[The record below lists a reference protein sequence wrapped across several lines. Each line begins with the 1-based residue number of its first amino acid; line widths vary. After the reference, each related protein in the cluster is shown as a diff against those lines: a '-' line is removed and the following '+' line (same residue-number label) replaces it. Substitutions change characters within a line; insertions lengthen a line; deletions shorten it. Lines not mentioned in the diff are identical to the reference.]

1 MEMRKVPAS
10 AGAEWLLA
18 TFRLLKRSP
27 AGFGALGAIYAG
39 LWLAIILAATAA
51 PNAAL
56 PLQVVMMLMGPLLLA
71 GMIFAAHEVDHGG
84 GATPAHLMAA
94 FRTGKAGRVITTLI
108 PQVLVLLVCMLL
120 LVAIVGMDN
129 LDRLAALM
137 TKLQA
142 EAQKGGQVDPALF
155 ADLPAGRMLLWLLL
169 VLVIG
174 VFSTLLTLTVIP
186 DMLFGDV
193 GLVTAMR
200 RSFGACLRNLAA
212 VAVFLVLGMVVLFAA
227 AIGLG
232 LVVGTLGLILGDA
245 AVLVGQAITNGF
257 FACFLSGAMY
267 HAWKGLL
274 GPADAGAD
282 APTAPPTGVA
292 M

>member
-193 GLVTAMR
+193 GLVAAMK
-200 RSFGACLRNLAA
+200 RSFGACLRNAAA
-212 VAVFLVLGMVVLFAA
+212 VIVFLVLGMVVLFAA

-274 GPADAGAD
+274 GPADASAGA
-282 APTAPPTGVA
+282 PSAPPTGVA

>member
-1 MEMRKVPAS
+1 MRKVPAS

-51 PNAAL
+51 PGAAM
-56 PLQVVMMLMGPLLLA
+56 PLQAVMMLMGPLLLA
-71 GMIFAAHEVDHGG
+71 GMIFAAHEVDRGG

-94 FRTGKAGRVITTLI
+94 FRAGKAGRVITTLI
-108 PQVLVLLVCMLL
+108 PQMLVLLVCMVL

-137 TKLQA
+137 TRLQA

-193 GLVTAMR
+193 GLVTAMK

-227 AIGLG
+227 ALGLG
-232 LVVGTLGLILGDA
+232 IVVGILGLFLGDA
-245 AVLVGQAITNGF
+245 AVLVGQAVTNGF

-274 GPADAGAD
+274 GPADAGTAGTS
-282 APTAPPTGVA
+282 TAPPTGVA

>member
-1 MEMRKVPAS
+1 MRKVPAS
-10 AGAEWLLA
+10 AGAEWLMA

-39 LWLAIILAATAA
+39 LWMAIILTITAA
-51 PNAAL
+51 PGTAAA
-56 PLQVVMMLMGPLLLA
+56 LQVVMMVAGALQIA
-71 GMIFAAHEVDHGG
+71 GMIFAAHEVDQGG
-84 GATPAHLMAA
+84 GATTGHLLAA
-94 FRTGKAGRVITTLI
+94 FRTGKAGRVLSTLI
-108 PQVLVLLVCMLL
+108 PQLVVLMLCGAL

-137 TKLQA
+137 AKLQT
-142 EAQKGGQVDPALF
+142 EAQKGGQVDPSLF
-155 ADLPAGRMLLWLLL
+155 MDLPAGRMLLWLLL

-193 GLVTAMR
+193 GLVAAMK
-200 RSFGACLRNLAA
+200 RSFGACLHNLAA
-212 VAVFLVLGMVVLFAA
+212 VVVFMVLGAVVLGAV

-232 LVVGTLGLILGDA
+232 LVVGTLGLFLGDV
-245 AVLVGQAITNGF
+245 AVLFGQAITNGF

-274 GPADAGAD
+274 GPADAATA
-282 APTAPPTGVA
+282 APSSGPTGVA

>member
-51 PNAAL
+51 PGAAL
-56 PLQVVMMLMGPLLLA
+56 PLQMVMMLMGPLLLA

-193 GLVTAMR
+193 GLVAAMK
-200 RSFGACLRNLAA
+200 RSFGACLRNAAA
-212 VAVFLVLGMVVLFAA
+212 VIVFLVLGMVVLFAA

-274 GPADAGAD
+274 GPAEAGTG

>member
-39 LWLAIILAATAA
+39 LWMAIILTITAA
-51 PNAAL
+51 PGTAA
-56 PLQVVMMLMGPLLLA
+56 PLQMVMMVAGALQIA
-71 GMIFAAHEVDHGG
+71 GMIFAAHEVDQGG
-84 GATPAHLMAA
+84 GATTGHLLSA
-94 FRTGKAGRVITTLI
+94 FRTGKAGRVLSTLI
-108 PQVLVLLVCMLL
+108 PQVVVLILCGVL

-137 TKLQA
+137 AKLQT
-142 EAQKGGQVDPALF
+142 EAQKGGQVDPNLF
-155 ADLPAGRMLLWLLL
+155 MDLPAGRMLLWLLL
-169 VLVIG
+169 VIVIG

-193 GLVTAMR
+193 GLVAAMK
-200 RSFGACLRNLAA
+200 RSFGACLHNLAA
-212 VAVFLVLGMVVLFAA
+212 VVVFMVLGAVVLGAV
-227 AIGLG
+227 AIGVG
-232 LVVGTLGLILGDA
+232 LVIGTLGLFLGDA
-245 AVLVGQAITNGF
+245 AVLFGQAITNGF

-274 GPADAGAD
+274 GPADATAG
-282 APTAPPTGVA
+282 TQSAPPTGVA

>member
-1 MEMRKVPAS
+1 MDMRKVPAS

-39 LWLAIILAATAA
+39 LWLASVLGTTAA
-51 PNAAL
+51 PVAAA
-56 PLQVVMMLMGPLLLA
+56 PLQAVMMLLGPLLLA

-94 FRTGKAGRVITTLI
+94 FRTGKAGRVVTTLI
-108 PQVLVLLVCMLL
+108 PQVLVLMLCMVL

-129 LDRLAALM
+129 LEKLAALM
-137 TKLQA
+137 AKLQA
-142 EAQKGGQVDPALF
+142 EAQKGGQVDPKLF
-155 ADLPAGRMLLWLLL
+155 MDLPAGRMLVWLLL
-169 VLVIG
+169 VIVIG

-193 GLVTAMR
+193 RLLAAMK
-200 RSFGACLRNLAA
+200 RSFGACLRNPAA
-212 VAVFLVLGMVVLFAA
+212 VIVFLVLGVVVLFAA

-232 LVVGTLGLILGDA
+232 LAVGTLGLILGDV

-274 GPADAGAD
+274 GPAE
-282 APTAPPTGVA
+282 TATAIPSPGPTGVA